1 MRGIRIDSR
10 EQLLPTQARE
20 AVVHEITHDAQALR
34 AVADARRR
42 VVADCLTPC
51 FSKKRSNLRR
61 MLPTQP
67 CSPPAFALTPCSTA
81 CWRVAAI
88 TARSSSAVDCSER
101 STCSSSASRAAKS
114 AAADELASTMAF
126 RPPASSAPAARGQP
140 PLSEQQTFRWQKVR
154 PPINQKPARYNRR
167 DAARPLYASL
177 RPNPAPPSPPL
188 DHVSSKS
195 AAGPTIRIRRARS
208 LACLALARRDPFS
221 AARAS
226 SRTFHPVRP
235 P

>member
-101 STCSSSASRAAKS
+101 SSCSSSASRAAKS

-140 PLSEQQTFRWQKVR
+140 PLSEQQTFRWHSEGSTNQSETRTVQQARCGAAIVR
-154 PPINQKPARYNRR
+154 VPATQP
-167 DAARPLYASL
+167 RPAL
-177 RPNPAPPSPPL
+177 PSPRPCQ
-188 DHVSSKS
+188 SKS
-195 AAGPTIRIRRARS
+195 AVGPTIRIRRARS